1 MSPFFLVLGT
11 RYLHLNLKSEV
22 GGPAKAMGFCGYGSG
37 FEPRHSLQ
45 KRTSKWMSF
54 FVLSNFDYW
63 FFYSFSRLGLPARW
77 GRYPLGVSFERAKET
92 KTRLGRSPLRTSLG
106 VRGWNC
112 VKSKFGPL
120 PLLWPL
126 LLPPYQAT
134 LDSWPY
140 RWVVSTS
147 GPTLGMRRSRRREP
161 GFRQL
166 GTVAHQGK
174 ALGVE
179 GIIFR
184 EAGIFGRIICPSM

>member
-92 KTRLGRSPLRTSLG
+92 KTRLGLSPLSTPLG
-106 VRGWNC
+106 
-112 VKSKFGPL
+112 
-120 PLLWPL
+120 
-126 LLPPYQAT
+126 YQAVHT
-134 LDSWPY
+134 SRLGSARHACCGPCLCHHTRLPWAAGPIT
-140 RWVVSTS
+140 RWFPSPSLPWRS
-147 GPTLGMRRSRRREP
+147 GVPAAESRAPDRWEQRHTRVRP
-161 GFRQL
+161 WR
-166 GTVAHQGK
+166 
-174 ALGVE
+174 
-179 GIIFR
+179 
-184 EAGIFGRIICPSM
+184 